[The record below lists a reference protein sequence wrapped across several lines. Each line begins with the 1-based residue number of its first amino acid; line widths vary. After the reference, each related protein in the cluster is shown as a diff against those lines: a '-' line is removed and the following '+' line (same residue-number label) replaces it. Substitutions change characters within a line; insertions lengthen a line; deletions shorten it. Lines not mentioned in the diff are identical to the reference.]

1 MIFRGAIG
9 FINTDV
15 FASPKIYIS
24 LNNSGKTAVLG
35 SVDTIIVLAYL
46 VVFDAISKWF
56 VYDASIPSWRN

>member
-1 MIFRGAIG
+1 MIFRGSIG

-24 LNNSGKTAVLG
+24 LKSSGKTAVLG

-46 VVFDAISKWF
+46 VVFDTISKWL
-56 VYDASIPSWRN
+56 VYDASSPPW

>member
-15 FASPKIYIS
+15 FASPKTYIS

-46 VVFDAISKWF
+46 VVFDAISK
-56 VYDASIPSWRN
+56 